1 MTSYA
6 QTIGGCMG
14 YSSKAINREV
24 FNAVEETCPKV
35 DAALDKAAE
44 AIKEQTGLLRDAL
57 REYAE
62 RALNAE
68 DELSTAH
75 ETIKELQARIDELE
89 QELAQVDA

>member
-1 MTSYA
+1 
-6 QTIGGCMG
+6 MG
-14 YSSKAINREV
+14 YSSKAIDREV
-24 FNAVEETCPKV
+24 FNAVAETCPKV

-57 REYAE
+57 REYVE

>member
-1 MTSYA
+1 
-6 QTIGGCMG
+6 MG
-14 YSSKAINREV
+14 YSSKAIDREV
-24 FNAVEETCPKV
+24 FNAVAETCPKV

-89 QELAQVDA
+89 HELAQVDA

>member
-1 MTSYA
+1 
-6 QTIGGCMG
+6 MG
-14 YSSKAINREV
+14 YSSKAIDREV
-24 FNAVEETCPKV
+24 FNAVAETCPKV

>member
-1 MTSYA
+1 
-6 QTIGGCMG
+6 MG
-14 YSSKAINREV
+14 YSSKAIDREV
-24 FNAVEETCPKV
+24 FNAVAETCPKV

-89 QELAQVDA
+89 QELAQVDV

>member
-1 MTSYA
+1 
-6 QTIGGCMG
+6 MG
-14 YSSKAINREV
+14 YSSKAIDREV
-24 FNAVEETCPKV
+24 FNAVAETCPKV
-35 DAALDKAAE
+35 DAALDKAGE

-89 QELAQVDA
+89 HELAQVDA

>member
-1 MTSYA
+1 
-6 QTIGGCMG
+6 MG
-14 YSSKAINREV
+14 YSSKAIDREV
-24 FNAVEETCPKV
+24 FNAVAETCPKV
-35 DAALDKAAE
+35 DAALEKASE

-68 DELSTAH
+68 DELSTAQ

-89 QELAQVDA
+89 HELAQVDA

>member
-1 MTSYA
+1 
-6 QTIGGCMG
+6 MG
-14 YSSKAINREV
+14 YSSKAIDREV
-24 FNAVEETCPKV
+24 FNAVAETCPKV

-44 AIKEQTGLLRDAL
+44 AIKEQTGILRDAL

-75 ETIKELQARIDELE
+75 ETIKELQARIVELE
-89 QELAQVDA
+89 HELAQVDA

>member
-1 MTSYA
+1 V
-6 QTIGGCMG
+6 G
-14 YSSKAINREV
+14 YSSKAIDREV
-24 FNAVEETCPKV
+24 FNAVAETCPNV

-89 QELAQVDA
+89 HELAQVDA

>member
-1 MTSYA
+1 
-6 QTIGGCMG
+6 MG
-14 YSSKAINREV
+14 YSSKAIDREV
-24 FNAVEETCPKV
+24 FNAVAETCPKV
-35 DAALDKAAE
+35 DAALDKAAK

-68 DELSTAH
+68 VELSTAH

-89 QELAQVDA
+89 HELAQVDA

>member
-1 MTSYA
+1 
-6 QTIGGCMG
+6 MG
-14 YSSKAINREV
+14 YSSKAIDREV
-24 FNAVEETCPKV
+24 FNAVAETCPKV

-57 REYAE
+57 REYVE

-75 ETIKELQARIDELE
+75 ETIKELKARIDELE

>member
-1 MTSYA
+1 
-6 QTIGGCMG
+6 MG
-14 YSSKAINREV
+14 YSSKAIDREV
-24 FNAVEETCPKV
+24 FNAVAETCPKV

-44 AIKEQTGLLRDAL
+44 AIKKQTGLLRDAL
-57 REYAE
+57 REYVE

-75 ETIKELQARIDELE
+75 ETIKELKARIDELE